1 MKKINIKKRNTNWSD
16 LDDILR
22 LLKGSSSTTDDE
34 IVISRIKQILFNPR
48 YASFTY
54 EYDSSVIGFSFL
66 EKYFYIDISSTFVRV
81 IMFLMKEDLMK
92 EEIERK
98 MIEDAKSLV
107 VDYKMDGL
115 YNTHNLTTHKFI
127 V

>member
-1 MKKINIKKRNTNWSD
+1 MKKIKKRNTSWSD

-22 LLKGSSSTTDDE
+22 LLKHSCSNTNE
-34 IVISRIKQILFNPR
+34 EVVISRIKQILFNPR

-54 EYDSSVIGFSFL
+54 EYDSSIIGFSFL
-66 EKYFYIDISSTFVRV
+66 EKYFYVDISSTFVRV

-115 YNTHNLTTHKFI
+115 FNADNLTSHRFI
-127 V
+127 I

>member
-1 MKKINIKKRNTNWSD
+1 M
-16 LDDILR
+16 
-22 LLKGSSSTTDDE
+22 
-34 IVISRIKQILFNPR
+34 VISRIKQILFNPR

-54 EYDSSVIGFSFL
+54 EYDSSIIGFSFL
-66 EKYFYIDISSTFVRV
+66 EKYFYVDISSTFVRV

-115 YNTHNLTTHKFI
+115 FNADNLTSHRFI
-127 V
+127 I